1 MIYLDH
7 NATAPLCAPAREAW
21 IGAHDSAFANPS
33 SLHRP
38 GQRAER
44 ALDSAREQ
52 LAEHLGSQ
60 AADLVW
66 TSGAT
71 ESANAIIA
79 HLSRQTS
86 SAIAVSE
93 IEHPCVLEAAQRWFE
108 GRLKIIPTD
117 GTGVVQAAKLQAL
130 LSSESIGAVAVMA
143 ANNETGALQPWRE
156 IQQLCTQTGVPFVCD
171 ATQWI
176 GRLPASD
183 LGMCDYVFA
192 SGHKFGAPKGI
203 GALFIRRDTPL
214 EPMFHGGSQDRG
226 RRPGTENV
234 AFAVGLA
241 TAAELLLAEHEAEHV
256 RLSVMRAAL
265 EQGLRERIPD
275 VVIHAEGAPR
285 APHITNVS
293 IPGTSS
299 ESMLMALDLR
309 GIACSAGSAC
319 QSGSVAAS
327 HVLSAM
333 GVSPDIANAALRL
346 SFGCLSTDADVQRT
360 LDVLTTL
367 SEKSR
372 VGKAASAAC
381 AFEPVEF

>member
-117 GTGVVQAAKLQAL
+117 GNGVVQAAKVQAL

-143 ANNETGALQPWRE
+143 ANNETGALQPWGE

-176 GRLPASD
+176 GRLPGAD

-192 SGHKFGAPKGI
+192 SGHKFGAPVGI
-203 GALFIRRDTPL
+203 GFLRLPANAFGKNFHSLLLGGPQEDARRA
-214 EPMFHGGSQDRG
+214 
-226 RRPGTENV
+226 GTQNV
-234 AFAVGLA
+234 AAAMAFVAALRHCDRNMASIPARLALRARVESRLRESIGSLRIIADSAERLWNTIAILAPAAADCRQRWVVRLDAAGVAASSGSACSSGKEKPSHVLAAMGLA
-241 TAAELLLAEHEAEHV
+241 DCADRVV
-256 RLSVMRAAL
+256 RLSGGWETTEDEWDRAVEACIATHRKL
-265 EQGLRERIPD
+265 NAEQPAR
-275 VVIHAEGAPR
+275 GA
-285 APHITNVS
+285 
-293 IPGTSS
+293 
-299 ESMLMALDLR
+299 
-309 GIACSAGSAC
+309 
-319 QSGSVAAS
+319 
-327 HVLSAM
+327 
-333 GVSPDIANAALRL
+333 
-346 SFGCLSTDADVQRT
+346 
-360 LDVLTTL
+360 
-367 SEKSR
+367 
-372 VGKAASAAC
+372 
-381 AFEPVEF
+381 